1 MIQET
6 SLKHIRISMTSERY
20 EVAAS
25 LFDSIYGDLAEQTPQ
40 PVSSAEEMLMGIF
53 SDDLTDDYFVKP
65 ADPAVT
71 RAKATGEETDAIEK
85 IELITEGHLMVTPD
99 EGFTETPS
107 HTVSVI
113 YNETELTGMEGARS
127 TITYR
132 TCDRGLVTMIRSGVV
147 STAMTFKAHHR
158 AICTY
163 ETPYMPFT
171 IGIHA
176 LTVDNRLD
184 TEGILK
190 LDYIIEIKGARAER
204 CEMTMSLKEDQPPD
218 TLDTPFYVFDNFP
231 IH

>member
-1 MIQET
+1 MINQPT
-6 SLKHIRISMTSERY
+6 VTPIRISITSERY

-25 LFDSIYGDLAEQTPQ
+25 LFNSVYGDLAEQAGGNVPPTPMT
-40 PVSSAEEMLMGIF
+40 PAEELLMGIF
-53 SDDLTDDYFVKP
+53 SDDLGDGSEESYFVKP

-71 RAKATGEETDAIEK
+71 RAKATGQETDAIEK
-85 IELITEGHLMVTPD
+85 IELFTEGVLTVTPD
-99 EGFTETPS
+99 AGFRENPS
-107 HTVSVI
+107 YTVSVS
-113 YNETELTGMEGARS
+113 YDETELTGMAGARS
-127 TITYR
+127 TVTYR
-132 TCDRGLVTMIRSGVV
+132 TADRGLVSMIRSGLV

-163 ETPYMPFT
+163 ETPYMPFS

-204 CEMTMSLKEDQPPD
+204 CEMEMKIQEDP
-218 TLDTPFYVFDNFP
+218 NA
-231 IH
+231 

>member
-1 MIQET
+1 MIQEPT
-6 SLKHIRISMTSERY
+6 LKHIRISMTSERY

-25 LFDSIYGDLAEQTPQ
+25 LFDSAFGDLAEQAPQ

-53 SDDLTDDYFVKP
+53 SDDLGDGSEESYFVKP

-71 RAKATGEETDAIEK
+71 RAKATGQETDAIEK
-85 IELITEGHLMVTPD
+85 IELFTEGILTVTPD
-99 EGFTETPS
+99 AGFAENPS
-107 HTVSVI
+107 YTVAI
-113 YNETELTGMEGARS
+113 RYDETELTGMEGAHS

-132 TCDRGLVTMIRSGVV
+132 TADRGLVTMIRTGMV
-147 STAMTFKAHHR
+147 STALTFKAHHR

-163 ETPYMPFT
+163 ETPYMPFS

-184 TEGILK
+184 TEGVLK

-204 CEMTMSLKEDQPPD
+204 CEMEMKIQEDP
-218 TLDTPFYVFDNFP
+218 NA
-231 IH
+231 

>member
-1 MIQET
+1 MQPT
-6 SLKHIRISMTSERY
+6 LKPIRISIVSERY

-25 LFDSIYGDLAEQTPQ
+25 LFDSIYGDLADQVGGNVPPTPMT
-40 PVSSAEEMLMGIF
+40 PAEEMTMGIF
-53 SDDLTDDYFVKP
+53 ADDSSDDYFVKP

-71 RAKATGEETDAIEK
+71 RAKATGTETDAIEK
-85 IELITEGHLMVTPD
+85 IELFTEGFLTITPD
-99 EGFTETPS
+99 GGFTEEPS
-107 HTVSVI
+107 YTVAI
-113 YNETELTGMEGARS
+113 TYDETELTGMAGATS
-127 TITYR
+127 TVTYR
-132 TCDRGLVTMIRSGVV
+132 TCDQGLVSMLRTGLV

-163 ETPYMPFT
+163 ETPYMPFS

-204 CEMTMSLKEDQPPD
+204 CEMEMKIQED
-218 TLDTPFYVFDNFP
+218 
-231 IH
+231 IHL

>member
-1 MIQET
+1 MESIV
-6 SLKHIRISMTSERY
+6 KHIRISITSERY

-25 LFDSIYGDLAEQTPQ
+25 LFDSVYGDRAEQAGGNVPPTPMT
-40 PVSSAEEMLMGIF
+40 PAEELLMGIF
-53 SDDLTDDYFVKP
+53 ADDLDGEGEQSYFVKP

-71 RAKATGEETDAIEK
+71 RAKATGQETDAIEK
-85 IELITEGHLMVTPD
+85 IELFTEGVLTVTPD
-99 EGFTETPS
+99 AGFSENPS
-107 HTVSVI
+107 YTVSVS
-113 YNETELTGMEGARS
+113 YDETELTGMAGARS
-127 TITYR
+127 TVTYR
-132 TCDRGLVTMIRSGVV
+132 TADRGLVTMIRSGLV

-163 ETPYMPFT
+163 ETPYMPFS

-204 CEMTMSLKEDQPPD
+204 CEMTMKIQEDP
-218 TLDTPFYVFDNFP
+218 NA
-231 IH
+231 

>member
-1 MIQET
+1 MITQP
-6 SLKHIRISMTSERY
+6 SAAPIRISITSERY

-25 LFDSIYGDLAEQTPQ
+25 LFDSVYGDLAEQAGGNVPPTPMT
-40 PVSSAEEMLMGIF
+40 PAEELLMGIF
-53 SDDLTDDYFVKP
+53 SDDLGDGTEESYFVKP

-71 RAKATGEETDAIEK
+71 RAKATGQETDAIEK
-85 IELITEGHLMVTPD
+85 IELFTEGVLTVTPD
-99 EGFTETPS
+99 AGFSENPS
-107 HTVSVI
+107 YTVSVS
-113 YNETELTGMEGARS
+113 YDETELTGMAGARS
-127 TITYR
+127 TVTYR
-132 TCDRGLVTMIRSGVV
+132 TADRGLVTMIRSGLV

-163 ETPYMPFT
+163 ETPYMPFS

-204 CEMTMSLKEDQPPD
+204 CEMEMKIQEDP
-218 TLDTPFYVFDNFP
+218 NA
-231 IH
+231 

>member
-1 MIQET
+1 MILEPIV
-6 SLKHIRISMTSERY
+6 KHITIIMTSERY

-25 LFDSIYGDLAEQTPQ
+25 LFESVFGDAVDEPPH

-71 RAKATGEETDAIEK
+71 RAKATGQETDAIEK
-85 IELITEGHLMVTPD
+85 IELFTEGLMTITPD
-99 EGFTETPS
+99 AAFTETPS
-107 HTVSVI
+107 DTIAVT
-113 YNETELTGMEGARS
+113 YDETELTGMAGARS

-132 TCDRGLVTMIRSGVV
+132 TADRGLVSMIRSGPV

-163 ETPYMPFT
+163 ETPYMPFS

-204 CEMTMSLKEDQPPD
+204 CEMEMKIQEDKSL
-218 TLDTPFYVFDNFP
+218 
-231 IH
+231 

>member
-1 MIQET
+1 MITQP
-6 SLKHIRISMTSERY
+6 SAAPVRISITSERY

-25 LFDSIYGDLAEQTPQ
+25 LFDSVYGDLAEQAGGNVPPTPMT
-40 PVSSAEEMLMGIF
+40 PAEELLMGIF
-53 SDDLTDDYFVKP
+53 SDDLGDGSEESYFVKP

-71 RAKATGEETDAIEK
+71 RAKATGQETDAIEK
-85 IELITEGHLMVTPD
+85 IELFTEGVLTVTPD
-99 EGFTETPS
+99 AGFSENPS
-107 HTVSVI
+107 YTVSVS
-113 YNETELTGMEGARS
+113 YDETELTGMAGARS

-132 TCDRGLVTMIRSGVV
+132 TADRGLVTMIRSGLV

-163 ETPYMPFT
+163 ETPYMPFS

-184 TEGILK
+184 TEGVLK

-204 CEMTMSLKEDQPPD
+204 CEMEMKIQEDP
-218 TLDTPFYVFDNFP
+218 NA
-231 IH
+231 

>member
-1 MIQET
+1 MITQP
-6 SLKHIRISMTSERY
+6 SAAPIRISIISERY

-25 LFDSIYGDLAEQTPQ
+25 LFDSVYGDLAEQAGGNVPPTPMS
-40 PVSSAEEMLMGIF
+40 PAEELLMGIF
-53 SDDLTDDYFVKP
+53 ADDLDGEGEQSYFVKP

-71 RAKATGEETDAIEK
+71 RAKATGQETDAIEK
-85 IELITEGHLMVTPD
+85 IELFTEGLMTVTPD
-99 EGFTETPS
+99 AAFTDTPS
-107 HTVSVI
+107 YTVAVT
-113 YNETELTGMEGARS
+113 YDETELTGMAGARS
-127 TITYR
+127 TVTYR
-132 TCDRGLVTMIRSGVV
+132 TADRGLVTMIRSGLV

-163 ETPYMPFT
+163 ETPYMPFS

-204 CEMTMSLKEDQPPD
+204 CEMVMKIQEDKSL
-218 TLDTPFYVFDNFP
+218 
-231 IH
+231 

>member
-1 MIQET
+1 MITQP
-6 SLKHIRISMTSERY
+6 SAAPIRISIISERY

-25 LFDSIYGDLAEQTPQ
+25 LFDSVYGDLAEQAGGNVPPTPMS
-40 PVSSAEEMLMGIF
+40 PAEELLMGIF
-53 SDDLTDDYFVKP
+53 ADDLDGEGEQSYFVKP

-71 RAKATGEETDAIEK
+71 RAKATGQETDAIEK
-85 IELITEGHLMVTPD
+85 IELFTEGLMTVTPD
-99 EGFTETPS
+99 AAFTDTPS
-107 HTVSVI
+107 YTVAVT
-113 YNETELTGMEGARS
+113 YDETELTGMAGARS
-127 TITYR
+127 TVTYR
-132 TCDRGLVTMIRSGVV
+132 TADRGLVTMIRSGLV

-163 ETPYMPFT
+163 ETPYMPFS

-204 CEMTMSLKEDQPPD
+204 CEMTMRLQEEKR
-218 TLDTPFYVFDNFP
+218 L
-231 IH
+231 